1 MGSAYT
7 KRVLRVL
14 IIVII
19 SPISNIYFARG
30 SPIFLHEELQVPV
43 DLRVGG
49 EPDPVPG
56 RHGHQVLVKS
66 LPSSRGD
73 VGSVVI
79 LRNPGSH
86 ARISVKKAKM

>member
-7 KRVLRVL
+7 KRVLL
-14 IIVII
+14 H
-19 SPISNIYFARG
+19 SSSSSLAISNIYFARG

-43 DLRVGG
+43 DLGVGG

-56 RHGHQVLVKS
+56 RHGHQVLVES
-66 LPSSRGD
+66 LPSSGGD
-73 VGSVVI
+73 VRSVMI

-86 ARISVKKAKM
+86 ARIGVKEAKM